1 MAIKE
6 PQWSVL
12 FLNDQGG
19 PLPAWLQKP
28 LRRQITRL
36 SRNFPAL
43 SDLAV
48 IQNILDGVGQRV
60 IEKINR
66 GVEIANVQAY
76 IDIAS
81 TNAALDATKNSIPF
95 SNKVPLPAA
104 VQEITDGNGARADA
118 AVLWDCAME
127 VLSAQEEQIVIR
139 YLYYGDR
146 HQEIGAALGMDVTA
160 VRSRYSRALD
170 KVRKHFGVN
179 RTKKQEEGA

>member
-81 TNAALDATKNSIPF
+81 TNAALDATKTSVPF

-104 VQEITDGNGARADA
+104 AQELTAGNGARADA
-118 AVLWDCAME
+118 AVLWDRATE
-127 VLSAQEEQIVIR
+127 VLSAQDEQILIR
-139 YLYYGDR
+139 YLWYGER
-146 HQEIGAALGMDVTA
+146 HQEIGKALGLDVTA

-170 KVRKHFGVN
+170 KVRRHCGAG
-179 RTKKQEEGA
+179 RTAKEEEGA